1 MVKCVSIIDNEEVKV
16 FAPCGDLAFVVR
28 GSEITIFPKALKDGE
43 TVVVGCERGL
53 SRQSD
58 KQEAIAPRPKQ
69 PNSRLVCYQVQVKC
83 EYSVKCPRQF

>member
-1 MVKCVSIIDNEEVKV
+1 MGNCVSVIGEGEVRV

-28 GSEITIFPKALKDGE
+28 GSEVTIFPQVLKDGE

-58 KQEAIAPRPKQ
+58 KQETITPRPKQ
-69 PNSRLVCYQVQVKC
+69 LDTRLVCYQIQGKC
-83 EYSVKCPRQF
+83 EYSVKCPFKF